1 MFELKHL
8 VGAFAA
14 AAVATAALPA
24 VAAGPVYY
32 ADVGLGTVLAGD
44 SLGYASGPWVN
55 LRFIDLGFTAGSGF
69 DGVKNWMELQ
79 ITTRPDTEA
88 TTLLPAEIEAA
99 GLDLYP
105 KVGEVV
111 GKGNLATGEYVKT
124 VYINLDPS
132 VMPGF
137 DFSKLTLQWTGPSHP
152 AGGFPNAGANFQS
165 YAVSENGFGD
175 GYDVK
180 ITFADGVLGP
190 GGAISSKLAFLYDG
204 GAVNLD
210 LDLFDAQSA
219 TFGITGA
226 SVVRG
231 TSGDLGA
238 ASIAGSDF
246 VRGEIAPI
254 PEPSTYAMLGVG
266 LLGLGLA
273 VRRRR

>member
-1 MFELKHL
+1 MIKLKH
-8 VGAFAA
+8 VAGALAA

-44 SLGYASGPWVN
+44 NPGNASGPWVN
-55 LRFIDLGFTAGSGF
+55 LRFVDLGFTAGSGF

-79 ITTRPDTEA
+79 ITTTPTYEP
-88 TTLLPAEIEAA
+88 TTISPSDIVGA
-99 GLDLYP
+99 GLGLYP
-105 KVGEVV
+105 NVGEVV
-111 GKGNLATGEYVKT
+111 GKGNLAAGEYVKT

-132 VMPGF
+132 AMPGF
-137 DFSKLTLQWTGPSHP
+137 DFSKLTLNWTGPSWP
-152 AGGFPNAGANFQS
+152 AGGFPNAGAIFDS

-180 ITFADGVLGP
+180 ITFADGALGP
-190 GGAISSKLAFLYDG
+190 GGAISSKLAFQYDA

-210 LDLFDAQSA
+210 LDLFDAQST

-231 TSGDLGA
+231 TTGDLGA

-246 VRGEIAPI
+246 IRGEIAPI